1 MKELL
6 GSYSITRL
14 TIEEYKVTFE
24 IPNNCT
30 YKVIHNDGIYIVF
43 IELMEDETQPSQPF
57 NTFSFLTQAFAGSI
71 HVEFNQKIGLDGLAS
86 ANKPRIRISVNE

>member
-1 MKELL
+1 MEELL

-24 IPNNCT
+24 IPDNCT
-30 YKVIHNDGIYIVF
+30 YKVIDNDGIYIVF
-43 IELMEDETQPSQPF
+43 IELMENETQPSQQF
-57 NTFSFLTQAFAGSI
+57 NIFSFLTQAFAGYI

-86 ANKPRIRISVNE
+86 ANKPRIRILVNE